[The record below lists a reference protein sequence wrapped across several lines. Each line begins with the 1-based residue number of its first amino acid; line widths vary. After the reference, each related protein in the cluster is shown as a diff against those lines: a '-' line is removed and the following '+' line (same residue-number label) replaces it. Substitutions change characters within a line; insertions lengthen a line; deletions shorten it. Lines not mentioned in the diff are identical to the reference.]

1 MSKLPMT
8 AAGHRILEDELNQ
21 RFRVERPRLIQRICA
36 RSRARAGHCRDTGER
51 NNRAVCHR
59 GSPHG
64 TRNTNSKGAPF
75 LDGQPGAQHPKP
87 AGSAI
92 GWRPFAPGKR
102 AAGEC
107 HLGERGVRNPSLS
120 RGAMG
125 TTRRRGYWYW
135 GSKLGKK
142 SAAHGAYERGCSGHV
157 CTGLSRLV
165 WAASA
170 SYCEGSN

>member
-1 MSKLPMT
+1 LIVSWWCCNGNQSSGD
-8 AAGHRILEDELNQ
+8 AAGSGSCPPGIRGES
-21 RFRVERPRLIQRICA
+21 RCA

-125 TTRRRGYWYW
+125 TTRRRGVLVL
-135 GSKLGKK
+135 GLKAGKK
-142 SAAHGAYERGCSGHV
+142 ECCSWSLRARMQRSCMHGPVALGMGGE
-157 CTGLSRLV
+157 RLV
-165 WAASA
+165 L
-170 SYCEGSN
+170 